1 MLISDLNDTL
11 AITLAIGDGKP
22 LAPLTS
28 GRTVAA
34 LPFGGSYRVVDF
46 PLTNFLH
53 SGLRRI
59 FVFTQFNSLSLQ
71 NHLRDGWSIFNTDL
85 GEFVMPVTPP
95 MRDKALT
102 YSGPADALLH
112 NLYLLERSG
121 EDTVILVS
129 GEQLYR
135 MDYAAVLTFHA
146 ENKAD
151 VTVVGVDRD
160 LANGARFD
168 AEFTVEGD
176 TRLTAVK
183 RPGNGGTGPM
193 GIYVFSREL
202 LIDLVREVAEAGI
215 ENAGIDSLV
224 EAALGG
230 GRNVALYRFGGEY
243 GRVSQDRYWR
253 TLASLDSYY
262 EANMDLLRL
271 EPLLDLYQTDWPIR
285 SYQIQ
290 CPPARTVPGESGNQG
305 VCVNSIVSGGT
316 VIAGGGVNHS
326 VLSYRVQIGDG
337 ATVEES
343 ILFSG
348 VTVGAG
354 ASLQR
359 VICDRGVHIPAG
371 ETIGFDPEADARR
384 FTVTSNGIVVIP
396 SDADFG

>member
-1 MLISDLNDTL
+1 
-11 AITLAIGDGKP
+11 
-22 LAPLTS
+22 
-28 GRTVAA
+28 RTVAA

-102 YSGPADALLH
+102 YGGPADALLH

-121 EDTVILVS
+121 EDTVIVVS

-146 ENKAD
+146 ENDAD
-151 VTVVGVDRD
+151 MTVVGVDPE
-160 LANGARFD
+160 LANGAEFD
-168 AEFTVEGD
+168 CALDVNGENRVTGVN
-176 TRLTAVK
+176 
-183 RPGNGGTGPM
+183 RPGGGGTGPM
-193 GIYVFSREL
+193 GIYVFNREL
-202 LIDLVREVAEAGI
+202 LINLVRELETTGI
-215 ENAGIDSLV
+215 DDAGIDALV

-230 GRNVALYRFGGEY
+230 GHRVSLYRFGGEY

-253 TLASLDSYY
+253 TLSSLDSYY

-348 VTVGAG
+348 VSVGAG

-359 VICDRGVHIPAG
+359 VICDRGVNIPAG

-384 FTVTSNGIVVIP
+384 FTVTANGIVVI
-396 SDADFG
+396 SSNADFG